1 MRNWLNAIKRTIQDC
16 WDWWVYR
23 RAHHSLR
30 RMCER
35 QPGFAYLME
44 LWIREWRG
52 RHPISPE
59 LERATEAFFESLR
72 DDIERRA

>member
-1 MRNWLNAIKRTIQDC
+1 MSGRLKAIGRAIQDR

-23 RAHHSLR
+23 RASHSLR

-52 RHPISPE
+52 RHPISLE
-59 LERATEAFFESLR
+59 LERATEEFFESLR
-72 DDIERRA
+72 DDIERRS